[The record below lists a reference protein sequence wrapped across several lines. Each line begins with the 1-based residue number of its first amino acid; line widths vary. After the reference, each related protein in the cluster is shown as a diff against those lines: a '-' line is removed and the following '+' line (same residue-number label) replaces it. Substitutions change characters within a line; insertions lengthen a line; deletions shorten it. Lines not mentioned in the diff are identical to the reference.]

1 MSQLA
6 LILDSEIKELVDGK
20 KNQLYLSSSN
30 ENVRNKHN
38 LY

>member
-30 ENVRNKHN
+30 EKVTNKHN